1 MHARCTMS
9 IVFLRPKIVFGNETG
24 IVESESS
31 GSLGGEEFASSK
43 PLAYVQQV
51 SIRRFFF
58 FSGKKNLLKIQFV
71 KNWETWF
78 QVLVKAMVHP
88 YRKDRLITK
97 DAFRGPLA
105 TAFKLHLEH
114 LTTFKDSIRQDSY
127 QSSIS
132 LWLFSAISSCGLP
145 K

>member
-9 IVFLRPKIVFGNETG
+9 IIFLRPKIVFGNETG

-51 SIRRFFF
+51 SILSS
-58 FSGKKNLLKIQFV
+58 FSFLEYKNSICLRVKNLDSA
-71 KNWETWF
+71 WF

-114 LTTFKDSIRQDSY
+114 LTTFKDSIRQVSY
-127 QSSIS
+127 QSSIF
-132 LWLFSAISSCGLP
+132 L
-145 K
+145 